1 MIAELLGVGKENAR
15 TGKELAAVLG
25 CNIRELTAA
34 IERERR
40 EGQPICA
47 ATGDNPGYFIAADA
61 EELEAYCNDLHH
73 RAGELYKTRRAL
85 LNVLSNYAAAKG
97 GATSGK

>member
-25 CNIRELTAA
+25 CDIRDVTAA

-47 ATGDNPGYFIAADA
+47 ATGENPGYFIAADA
-61 EELEAYCNDLHH
+61 EELKAYCDNIH
-73 RAGELYKTRRAL
+73 RRASELYKTRGAL
-85 LNVLSNYAAAKG
+85 LNVLKQYAANKNLG
-97 GATSGK
+97 G

>member
-25 CNIRELTAA
+25 CDIRDVTAA

-61 EELEAYCNDLHH
+61 EELKEYCDNIHH
-73 RAGELYKTRRAL
+73 RAAELYKTRRAL